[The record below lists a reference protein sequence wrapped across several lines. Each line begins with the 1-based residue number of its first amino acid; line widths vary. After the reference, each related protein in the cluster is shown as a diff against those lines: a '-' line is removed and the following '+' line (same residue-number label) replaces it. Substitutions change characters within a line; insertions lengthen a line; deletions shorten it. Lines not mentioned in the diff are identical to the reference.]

1 MSKKRYRLI
10 LESELVELLESQNRL
25 VALENGGVD
34 NWSWYGYSLHDYLK
48 VWAEDNGRDSELHWT
63 FEDIAIDEVT
73 NYELIEREE

>member
-10 LESELVELLESQNRL
+10 LEAELVELLESQNRL

-34 NWSWYGYSLHDYLK
+34 NWHWYGDSLCDYLK
-48 VWAEDNGRDSELHWT
+48 VWAEDGGRDPELYWT
-63 FEDIAIDEVT
+63 FEDIAVNEIT